1 MFINKYSITSIHHT
15 TYPVVITYPRTGAPS
30 DRLGLLQDN
39 VIDRDVNPV
48 TIGRPGGLGT
58 SEILEYLLNCEKI

>member
-1 MFINKYSITSIHHT
+1 M
-15 TYPVVITYPRTGAPS
+15 TYPRIGAPS
-30 DRLGLLQDN
+30 DPLGLLQDN

-58 SEILEYLLNCEKI
+58 SKI